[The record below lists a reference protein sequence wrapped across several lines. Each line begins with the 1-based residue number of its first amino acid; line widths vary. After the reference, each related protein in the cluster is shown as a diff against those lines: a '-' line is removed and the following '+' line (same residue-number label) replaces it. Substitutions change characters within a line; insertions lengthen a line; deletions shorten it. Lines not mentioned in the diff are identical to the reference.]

1 MFCESLKFDDYD
13 QLFNIYVVI
22 MIIAI
27 FCNMIFVCEIE
38 CICSCLFVKE
48 TLN

>member
-1 MFCESLKFDDYD
+1 MFCESLKCDDYD
-13 QLFNIYVVI
+13 QLFDIYVVI
-22 MIIAI
+22 MIIVI

-48 TLN
+48 TSS